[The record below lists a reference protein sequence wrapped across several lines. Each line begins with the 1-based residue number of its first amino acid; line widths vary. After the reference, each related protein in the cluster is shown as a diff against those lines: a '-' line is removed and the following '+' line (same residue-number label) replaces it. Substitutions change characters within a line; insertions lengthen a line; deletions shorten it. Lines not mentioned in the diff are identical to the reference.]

1 MPIKKRTT
9 WPDPSLP
16 WQGRPGPNTK
26 TRKVWEIA
34 DILYQE
40 HGRIPSRQEVI
51 GRCAAEGG
59 DVGTASTQFYHWRQ
73 AKAALDAVPDART
86 RESNSRGAR
95 LGEWLPVSAEGQ
107 VSIPHHLLAAMRLDP
122 TREVLAE
129 VVDGELRLVSAPVA
143 LEQVRR
149 LVRKQDT
156 GRGSVVDE
164 FIAERRAE
172 AARE

>member
-1 MPIKKRTT
+1 
-9 WPDPSLP
+9 
-16 WQGRPGPNTK
+16 
-26 TRKVWEIA
+26 
-34 DILYQE
+34 
-40 HGRIPSRQEVI
+40 
-51 GRCAAEGG
+51 
-59 DVGTASTQFYHWRQ
+59 
-73 AKAALDAVPDART
+73 
-86 RESNSRGAR
+86 
-95 LGEWLPVSAEGQ
+95 
-107 VSIPHHLLAAMRLDP
+107 MRLDP